1 MKAASWAA
9 LLLGAG
15 LAACTTPVP
24 EYRMIPTADHG
35 VGVRFSRGNAAM
47 VSNGPSGSIMLLPVR
62 YNSGSK
68 LYFAIAAFNAS
79 GRPVNIGTEDVRVY
93 LDDGSP
99 VRIQDFNYLR
109 QESKREAE
117 RAMGAAWISAGIEG
131 YLAYQNAG
139 NHQRRTE
146 IAFRRASG
154 EFYLSTQAIEFH
166 LRRAIADR
174 GRLVL
179 QTTTVD
185 PGTATAGFIY
195 ADQLLIPNGSA
206 RAILVDVN
214 FGGAPH
220 QFTINLAS
228 SNSPDEVPTNIPAV
242 PAQRMQAMQRTQE
255 TYQWT
260 DGPPATP
267 YDGLEIIE

>member
-9 LLLGAG
+9 LLLVAG
-15 LAACTTPVP
+15 LAACATPVP

-62 YNSGSK
+62 YNSSSK
-68 LYFAIAAFNAS
+68 LYFAIAAFNSS

-93 LDDGSP
+93 LDDGTP

-117 RAMGAAWISAGIEG
+117 RAMAAAWISAGIEG

-139 NHQRRTE
+139 SHPRRTE

-154 EFYLSTQAIEFH
+154 EFYMSTQAIEFH
-166 LRRAIADR
+166 LRTAIAER

-195 ADQLLIPNGSA
+195 ADQLLIPNGTA
-206 RAILVDVN
+206 RAILIDVN

-220 QFTINLAS
+220 QFAINLAS
-228 SNSPDEVPTNIPAV
+228 SNSSDEAPTNIPAV
-242 PAQRMQAMQRTQE
+242 PAQRIQAMQRTPE

-260 DGPPATP
+260 DGPPAAP

>member
-1 MKAASWAA
+1 MKVAYWAT
-9 LLLGAG
+9 LLFCMG
-15 LAACTTPVP
+15 LSACATPVP

-47 VSNGPSGSIMLLPVR
+47 VSPGPSGSVMLLPVR
-62 YNSGSK
+62 YNSDSK
-68 LYFAIAAFNAS
+68 LYFAIAAFNSS
-79 GRPVNIGTEDVRVY
+79 GRPINIGTEDVRVY
-93 LDDGSP
+93 LDDGTP
-99 VRIQDFNYLR
+99 VRVQDFNYLR

-117 RAMGAAWISAGIEG
+117 RAMAVAWISAGIEG
-131 YLAYQNAG
+131 YLNYQNAG
-139 NHQRRTE
+139 GHPRRTE

-166 LRRAIADR
+166 LRRAIAER

-185 PGTATAGFIY
+185 PGSATAGFIF
-195 ADQLLIPNGSA
+195 ADQLLIPNGAA
-206 RAILVDVN
+206 RAILVNVN
-214 FGGAPH
+214 FGGTPH

-242 PAQRMQAMQRTQE
+242 PAQQTQAMQRAPE
-255 TYQWT
+255 TYHWT
-260 DGPPATP
+260 NGPKPTP
-267 YDGLEIIE
+267 YDGLKIIE